1 MTNPMLSGSIQLN
14 ELDAFV
20 AQANALGMHS
30 HAERNAFLASRSLA
44 YEATPGLGPFSAG
57 YAAAVEKRWRAVAAR
72 PHYSVLL
79 EHDPNVKADQKQ
91 LANLYPFS
99 SRDTR
104 FIGEY
109 WMGVYFA
116 LKLFDDA
123 PDRSVL
129 EYGVGWGNTTI
140 ALLQSGFKVV
150 AVDIEQKWL
159 RLLEMRAQ
167 RDGLGAELQTIHGIF
182 GDLPAGD
189 AQVGGVL
196 FYECFHHGL
205 AHDEALERI
214 VPRLMPGGSIVF
226 AGEPVLRD
234 FPIPWGVR
242 LDGHSLWAIRT
253 FGWMELGFN
262 EDYFIALLR
271 RHNLSVQ
278 RHVCAEAGTPGV
290 AYKATRRADGFS
302 LAHSML
308 SSGESGFL
316 APEADPE
323 IATRFTDGNA
333 CLQLPCGKTGKA
345 MIAFRNW
352 LPRALTL
359 TVEVN
364 GKACIQTEVAAFE
377 TCRHSVPLTPGA
389 YTDTVRIKSSSFV
402 PQELG
407 INTDSRRLGIAVGAI
422 VL

>member
-1 MTNPMLSGSIQLN
+1 MPPDPIQLN

-20 AQANALGMHS
+20 AQADALGMHS

-44 YEATPGLGPFSAG
+44 YEAAPGLSPFSAG
-57 YAAAVEKRWRAVAAR
+57 YAAEVEKTWRAVAAR

-79 EHDPNVKADQKQ
+79 EHDPNVKADQEQ

-116 LKLFDDA
+116 LKMFDDA
-123 PDRSVL
+123 PARSVL
-129 EYGVGWGNTTI
+129 EYGVGWGNSTI

-150 AVDIEQKWL
+150 AVDIEPKWL

-167 RDGLGAELQTIHGIF
+167 RDGLDAELQTIHGVF

-234 FPIPWGVR
+234 FPVPWGVR

-278 RHVCAEAGTPGV
+278 RHVCPQAGTPGV

-308 SSGESGFL
+308 SSGESGFH
-316 APEADPE
+316 APEADPG
-323 IATRFTDGNA
+323 ITTRFTDGNA
-333 CLQLPCGKTGKA
+333 CLELPCGKTGKA
-345 MIAFRNW
+345 RIMFRNW
-352 LPRALTL
+352 LPHPLTIK
-359 TVEVN
+359 VEVN
-364 GKACIQTEVAAFE
+364 GKVHLDTEAAAFE
-377 TCRHSVPLTPGA
+377 ICHHSVPLTQGVRSN
-389 YTDTVRIKSSSFV
+389 TVRIKSSSFV
-402 PQELG
+402 PQDLG
-407 INTDSRRLGIAVGAI
+407 INADSRRLGIAVGAI
-422 VL
+422 ML

>member
-1 MTNPMLSGSIQLN
+1 MAPDPIQIS

-30 HAERNAFLASRSLA
+30 HSERNAFLASRSLA
-44 YEATPGLGPFSAG
+44 YESTPDLSPFSAA
-57 YAAAVEKRWRAVAAR
+57 YAADVERTWRAVAAR

-79 EHDPNVKADQKQ
+79 EHDPNVKADKKQ
-91 LANLYPFS
+91 LSNLYPFS

-123 PDRSVL
+123 PVRSVL

-159 RLLEMRAQ
+159 HLLEMRAR
-167 RDGLGAELQTIHGIF
+167 RDGLDADLQTIHGVF
-182 GDLPAGD
+182 GDLPDGD

-234 FPIPWGVR
+234 FPVPWGVR

-278 RHVCAEAGTPGV
+278 RYVCSEAGTPGV
-290 AYKATRRADGFS
+290 AYKATRHANGFS

-316 APEADPE
+316 APETDPN

-333 CLQLPCGKTGKA
+333 CLQLPSSKTGKA
-345 MIAFRNW
+345 LIAFKNW
-352 LPRALTL
+352 LPCALTL

-364 GKACIQTEVAAFE
+364 GTIHIQTEVAAFE
-377 TCRHSVPLTPGA
+377 SCQHSVPLAPAA
-389 YTDTVRIKSSSFV
+389 YTHTIRIRSSSFV
-402 PQELG
+402 PLELG
-407 INTDSRRLGIAVGAI
+407 INTDPRRLGIAVGSI